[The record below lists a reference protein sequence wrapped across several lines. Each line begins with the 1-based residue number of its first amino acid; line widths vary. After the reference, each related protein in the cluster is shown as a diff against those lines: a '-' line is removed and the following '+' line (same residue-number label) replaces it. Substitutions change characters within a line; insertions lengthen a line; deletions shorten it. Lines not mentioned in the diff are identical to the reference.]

1 MVLEVSDIKDN
12 APAHGHLGLPL
23 TDTIRL
29 VIRKSTY
36 IEPATIG
43 TIGSKPPAGLKES
56 VTPLRDPETVL
67 IAYFDVLRLD
77 EITSVCA
84 SSRPVLGRP
93 SLHPLTT

>member
-1 MVLEVSDIKDN
+1 VVLEVSDIKDN

-43 TIGSKPPAGLKES
+43 TIGSKPPAGLKEKRNLAER
-56 VTPLRDPETVL
+56 LRDR
-67 IAYFDVLRLD
+67 ADRLFRR
-77 EITSVCA
+77 SQA
-84 SSRPVLGRP
+84 
-93 SLHPLTT
+93 